1 MCELVS
7 PKEEA
12 YRFTSSAGLPRPP
25 VFLLRRRYV
34 SEASASHPLCP
45 WVCLVWAVALC
56 TCPSDPDQ
64 WGEILEFISIK
75 RPVTTLRLAGQPK
88 RGLVARQ
95 PPSSVSITH
104 WLRFNSR
111 RVLSTASASEFRASE
126 ISSVV
131 MLRCSASSE
140 MIDAP
145 SSRPIQRAYTLV
157 YWRAA

>member
-1 MCELVS
+1 MDSQQIRRSFVEF
-7 PKEEA
+7 
-12 YRFTSSAGLPRPP
+12 FTARGHAHVP
-25 VFLLRRRYV
+25 
-34 SEASASHPLCP
+34 SASLI
-45 WVCLVWAVALC
+45 
-56 TCPSDPDQ
+56 PSDPA
-64 WGEILEFISIK
+64 ILLTNAGMVPFKTYMMGLEKS
-75 RPVTTLRLAGQPK
+75 LAGQPK

-104 WLRFNSR
+104 WLRFNWR
-111 RVLSTASASEFRASE
+111 RVLSTASASDFRDSE

-157 YWRAA
+157 YCRAA